1 MKATVSWSGGKDS
14 CFACYKAME
23 EGFEIQSLLTMMNNR
38 GESSFHMIN
47 ADLLDAQSAAIG
59 IPIVKCTTAPETYE
73 HDFKNSLR
81 QLRSAG
87 VGGIVTGDIFEV
99 AQHEAGWL
107 ERVCKETGMKPI
119 RPLWRRNT
127 RQILDE
133 FIELGFK
140 ATVVRVNLG
149 LLGEEFLGRSL
160 DTEFLSELARLENI
174 DPCGER
180 GEYHTLVTDGPLFNN
195 RIEILETRNSTIE
208 NWGRLEITR
217 FRLKPKGP

>member
-107 ERVCKETGMKPI
+107 ERVCKATGMKPI

>member
-59 IPIVKCTTAPETYE
+59 IPIVKCKTAPETYE

-217 FRLKPKGP
+217 FSLKPKGP

>member
-1 MKATVSWSGGKDS
+1 
-14 CFACYKAME
+14 
-23 EGFEIQSLLTMMNNR
+23 
-38 GESSFHMIN
+38 
-47 ADLLDAQSAAIG
+47 
-59 IPIVKCTTAPETYE
+59 
-73 HDFKNSLR
+73 
-81 QLRSAG
+81 
-87 VGGIVTGDIFEV
+87 
-99 AQHEAGWL
+99 
-107 ERVCKETGMKPI
+107 MKPI

-217 FRLKPKGP
+217 FSLKSKGP

>member
-1 MKATVSWSGGKDS
+1 VRATVSWSGGKDS
-14 CFACYKAME
+14 CYACYKAIE
-23 EGFEIQSLLTMMNNR
+23 EGLEIHSLLTMMNNR

-47 ADLLDAQSAAIG
+47 ADLLNAQSTAIG
-59 IPIVKCTTAPETYE
+59 IPIVKCKTAPKTYE
-73 HDFKNSLR
+73 HDFKNALR

-87 VGGIVTGDIFEV
+87 MEGLVTGDIFEV

-107 ERVCKETGMKPI
+107 DRVCNEVDVKPI

-133 FIELGFK
+133 FIDLGFK

-149 LLGEEFLGRSL
+149 LLGKEFLGRSL
-160 DTEFLSELARLENI
+160 DKEFVSELARLENV

-208 NWGRLEITR
+208 HWGRLEITR
-217 FRLKPKGP
+217 FKLKPKGL

>member
-1 MKATVSWSGGKDS
+1 
-14 CFACYKAME
+14 ME

-59 IPIVKCTTAPETYE
+59 IPIVKCKTAPETYE

-217 FRLKPKGP
+217 FSLKPKGP

>member
-1 MKATVSWSGGKDS
+1 VKATVSWSGGKDS

-47 ADLLDAQSAAIG
+47 ADLLDAQSEAIG
-59 IPIVKCTTAPETYE
+59 IPIVKCKTAPEIYE

-133 FIELGFK
+133 FRELGFK

>member
-1 MKATVSWSGGKDS
+1 M
-14 CFACYKAME
+14 
-23 EGFEIQSLLTMMNNR
+23 
-38 GESSFHMIN
+38 
-47 ADLLDAQSAAIG
+47 
-59 IPIVKCTTAPETYE
+59 
-73 HDFKNSLR
+73 
-81 QLRSAG
+81 RSAG
-87 VGGIVTGDIFEV
+87 VEGLVTGDIFEV

-107 ERVCKETGMKPI
+107 DRVCNEVDVKPI

-133 FIELGFK
+133 FIDLGFK

-149 LLGEEFLGRSL
+149 LLGKEFLGRSL
-160 DTEFLSELARLENI
+160 DTEFVSELARLENV

>member
-59 IPIVKCTTAPETYE
+59 IPIVKCKTAPEIYE

-119 RPLWRRNT
+119 RPLWRCNT
-127 RQILDE
+127 RQILAE

-217 FRLKPKGP
+217 FSLNPKGP

>member
-1 MKATVSWSGGKDS
+1 VKATVSWSGGKDS

-47 ADLLDAQSAAIG
+47 ADLLDAQSEAIG
-59 IPIVKCTTAPETYE
+59 IPIVKCKTAPEIYE

-160 DTEFLSELARLENI
+160 DTEFLSELARLENV

-195 RIEILETRNSTIE
+195 RIEILETRNSTIG

>member
-47 ADLLDAQSAAIG
+47 ADLLDAQSEAIG
-59 IPIVKCTTAPETYE
+59 IPIVKCKTAPEIYE

-133 FIELGFK
+133 FRELGFK

>member
-1 MKATVSWSGGKDS
+1 VKATVSWSGGKDS
-14 CFACYKAME
+14 CYACYKAME

-47 ADLLDAQSAAIG
+47 ADLLDAQSEAIG
-59 IPIVKCTTAPETYE
+59 IPIVKCKTAPEIYE
-73 HDFKNSLR
+73 RDFKNSLR

-87 VGGIVTGDIFEV
+87 VEGIVTGDIFEV

-107 ERVCKETGMKPI
+107 ERVCKETDMKPV

-127 RQILDE
+127 RKILDE
-133 FIELGFK
+133 FIDLGFK

-149 LLGEEFLGRSL
+149 LLGKEFLGRSL
-160 DTEFLSELARLENI
+160 DTEFLSELARLENV

-180 GEYHTLVTDGPLFNN
+180 GEYHTLVTDGPLFDN

>member
-14 CFACYKAME
+14 CYACYKAME

-47 ADLLDAQSAAIG
+47 ADLLDAQSEAIG
-59 IPIVKCTTAPETYE
+59 IPIVKCKTAPEIYE
-73 HDFKNSLR
+73 RDFKNSLR

-87 VGGIVTGDIFEV
+87 VEGIVTGDIFEV

-107 ERVCKETGMKPI
+107 ERVCKETDMKPV

-127 RQILDE
+127 RKILDE
-133 FIELGFK
+133 FIDLGFK

-149 LLGEEFLGRSL
+149 LLGKEFLGRSL
-160 DTEFLSELARLENI
+160 DTEFLSELARLENV

-180 GEYHTLVTDGPLFNN
+180 GEYHTLVTDGPLFDN

>member
-47 ADLLDAQSAAIG
+47 ADLLDAQSEAIG
-59 IPIVKCTTAPETYE
+59 IPIVKCKTAPEIYE

-133 FIELGFK
+133 FIDLGFK

-149 LLGEEFLGRSL
+149 LLGKEFLGRSL
-160 DTEFLSELARLENI
+160 DTEFLSELARLENV